1 MLLYKTHS
9 QFFKK
14 LHAELTTWSSNST
27 HWYILKG
34 SENRYSNKYL
44 LTNISSSPNNRQN
57 MEIIK
62 MSFNRWV
69 NKQNELYPDS
79 GIVFS
84 HKEEW
89 STINQNQGETLPG
102 LMSLKRHDS

>member
-1 MLLYKTHS
+1 
-9 QFFKK
+9 
-14 LHAELTTWSSNST
+14 
-27 HWYILKG
+27 
-34 SENRYSNKYL
+34 
-44 LTNISSSPNNRQN
+44 

-69 NKQNELYPDS
+69 DKQNELYPDS
-79 GIVFS
+79 EIVFS

-89 STINQNQGETLPG
+89 STINQNQGETLPD